1 MPDNSTEFNVHPE
14 PPRQRPCEVLPASR
28 VSTTVGHLALQEV
41 MIQQPAPTPVGT
53 LSFEQVY
60 REHAACVYRFCLSL
74 LRDPA
79 EAEDVAAEVFVSAL
93 ASYDRTQP
101 SPVEV
106 RPWLL
111 RIARNEVIDR
121 DRRRKRRSALLA
133 RFFSGGSEA
142 DPGANVEAQ
151 VVIRDELRGVLDAMK
166 RLSSRDRQLVGL
178 RLAADL
184 PYADIASVLGMTEHA
199 VTVATRRALERLR
212 GHLGGRS

>member
-1 MPDNSTEFNVHPE
+1 V
-14 PPRQRPCEVLPASR
+14 SR
-28 VSTTVGHLALQEV
+28 VSTKVGHLALREV
-41 MIQQPAPTPVGT
+41 KIQQPSLTRVGT
-53 LSFEQVY
+53 HSFEQVY
-60 REHAACVYRFCLSL
+60 REHAGCVYRFCLSL
-74 LRDPA
+74 VRDPA

-93 ASYDRTQP
+93 ASYERTGP
-101 SPVEV
+101 GPAEV

-121 DRRRKRRSALLA
+121 DRRRRRRSALLA

-142 DPGANVEAQ
+142 DPDVNVEAQ
-151 VVIRDELRGVLDAMK
+151 VVIREELRGVLEAMS

-199 VTVATRRALERLR
+199 VTVATRRALDRLR
-212 GHLGGRS
+212 GHLGRRS